1 MNNLMKKDYKVV
13 EKTKWFSLVSLAI
26 VLLAVILGVLRGVE
40 GKNPVNIGI
49 DFTGGAMI
57 EFEVGSF
64 AGSEDFQKKFD
75 TEMRSI
81 LKDNYSIADEMQ
93 ISPSGSGYTLT
104 YRLNYYF
111 NGTYNGVTYT
121 GNLGSSA
128 EAHDAFKESLE
139 NKDEGSVFNKLA
151 DKTRELVKSVVD
163 DEDKDELNQYTDASQ
178 FLRITD
184 VGPTASATL
193 LKTAIIAIVVALV
206 VILVY
211 IIIRFTFLSGLA
223 AILALLHDVAIMIAL
238 TTIFYIP
245 VNSTFVAAVITIIG
259 YSINASI
266 VIFDKIRE
274 CKNPNN
280 TAFALAT
287 DVEVANYSIKHS
299 FVKIFLST
307 VTTLIMVVAV
317 VLFSVATIQEFVLP
331 IIFGLISG
339 LFSALCL
346 SPTLWVAFRK
356 ADAKRKANKKA

>member
-75 TEMRSI
+75 TEMRAI

-93 ISPSGSGYTLT
+93 ISPSGSGYTLS

-111 NGTYNGVTYT
+111 NGSFNGNTYT
-121 GNLGSSA
+121 GNLGASA
-128 EAHDAFKESLE
+128 EAHDAFIDSLN
-139 NKDEGSVFNKLA
+139 NKDEGGIFNKMA
-151 DKTRELVKSVVD
+151 AKTVELVKNAGAS
-163 DEDKDELNQYTDASQ
+163 EDELNQYTDASQ

-184 VGPTASATL
+184 VGASASATL
-193 LKTAIIAIVVALV
+193 LRTAIIAIVVALV

-287 DVEVANYSIKHS
+287 DAEVANYSIKHS

>member
-93 ISPSGSGYTLT
+93 ISPSGSGYTLS

-111 NGTYNGVTYT
+111 NGSYNGNTYT
-121 GNLGSSA
+121 GNLGASA
-128 EAHDAFKESLE
+128 EAHDAFIDSLK
-139 NKDEGSVFNKLA
+139 NKDEGGIFNKMA
-151 DKTRELVKSVVD
+151 AKTVELVKNTGAS
-163 DEDKDELNQYTDASQ
+163 EDELNQYTDASQ

-184 VGPTASATL
+184 VGASASATL
-193 LKTAIIAIVVALV
+193 LRTAIIAIVVALV

-223 AILALLHDVAIMIAL
+223 AILALLHDVLIMVAL

-299 FVKIFLST
+299 FMKIFLST

-356 ADAKRKANKKA
+356 AEAKRKANKKA

>member
-1 MNNLMKKDYKVV
+1 MNNLKRDYKVV
-13 EKTKWFSLVSLAI
+13 ENTKWFSLVSLAI
-26 VLLAVILGVLRGVE
+26 VVLAIILGVVRGVE
-40 GKNPVNIGI
+40 GKNPMNIGI

-57 EFEVGSF
+57 EYELGSF
-64 AGSEDFQKKFD
+64 AGDENFQKDFD
-75 TEMRSI
+75 KEMRAI
-81 LKDNYSIADEMQ
+81 LSTNYSIADQMQ
-93 ISPSGSGYTLT
+93 ISPSGSGYTLS

-111 NGTYNGVTYT
+111 NGSYNGVTYT
-121 GNLGSSA
+121 GGLGESA
-128 EAHDAFKESLE
+128 EAHNAFIESLK
-139 NKDEGSVFNKLA
+139 NNNEGGIFNKLA
-151 DKTRELVKSVVD
+151 AKTVELVKANAAA
-163 DEDKDELNQYTDASQ
+163 DEVNQYNDASQ

-184 VGPTASATL
+184 VGASASATL
-193 LKTAIIAIVVALV
+193 LRTAIIAIVVALV

-223 AILALLHDVAIMIAL
+223 AILALLHDVLIMVAL
-238 TTIFYIP
+238 TVIFYIP

-287 DVEVANYSIKHS
+287 DAEVANYSIKHS
-299 FVKIFLST
+299 FMKIFLST

-346 SPTLWVAFRK
+346 SPTLWVAFKK
-356 ADAKRKANKKA
+356 AESKRKANKKA

>member
-93 ISPSGSGYTLT
+93 ISPSGSGYTLS

-111 NGTYNGVTYT
+111 NGSYNGNTYT
-121 GNLGSSA
+121 GNLGASA
-128 EAHDAFKESLE
+128 EAHDAFIDSLK
-139 NKDEGSVFNKLA
+139 NKDEGGIFNKMAAKTAELA
-151 DKTRELVKSVVD
+151 KNAGASE
-163 DEDKDELNQYTDASQ
+163 DELNQYTDASQ

-184 VGPTASATL
+184 VGASASATL
-193 LKTAIIAIVVALV
+193 LRTAIIAIVVALV

-223 AILALLHDVAIMIAL
+223 AILALIHDVLIMVAL

-287 DVEVANYSIKHS
+287 DAEVANYSIKHS

-356 ADAKRKANKKA
+356 AEAKRKANKKA

>member
-1 MNNLMKKDYKVV
+1 MNNLIKKDYKVV

-26 VLLAVILGVLRGVE
+26 VVLAIILGVVRGVE
-40 GKNPVNIGI
+40 GKNPMNIGI

-57 EFEVGSF
+57 EYELGSF
-64 AGSEDFQKKFD
+64 AGDENFRKDFDK
-75 TEMRSI
+75 EMRAI
-81 LKDNYSIADEMQ
+81 LSTNYSIADQMQ
-93 ISPSGSGYTLT
+93 ISPSGSGYTLS

-111 NGTYNGVTYT
+111 NGSYNGVTYT
-121 GNLGSSA
+121 GGLGESA
-128 EAHDAFKESLE
+128 EAHNAFIESLK
-139 NKDEGSVFNKLA
+139 NNNEGGIFNKLA
-151 DKTRELVKSVVD
+151 AKTVELVKANAAA
-163 DEDKDELNQYTDASQ
+163 DEVNQYNDASQ

-184 VGPTASATL
+184 VGASASATL
-193 LKTAIIAIVVALV
+193 LRTAIIAIVVALV

-223 AILALLHDVAIMIAL
+223 AILALLHDVAIMVAL

-287 DVEVANYSIKHS
+287 DAEVANYSIKHS

-356 ADAKRKANKKA
+356 AEAKRKANKKA